1 MNEPEHEKK
10 DTTYS
15 VRISPSLKAEIDL
28 MPDTFKHQL
37 IEDTRLLIKKTIYA
51 SKFDERIYPS

>member
-1 MNEPEHEKK
+1 MLEPEYEKK

-28 MPDTFKHQL
+28 MPDSFKHQL
-37 IEDTRLLIKKTIYA
+37 IEDTRLLIKRTIHA
-51 SKFDERIYPS
+51 SKFDPRIYSS